1 MSHPPLSPL
10 HPDETLLLLKLEQ
23 FRRLSTADLCQ
34 SLAPGQP
41 GALKTRIDGTII
53 DGHHRVMVLRERG
66 INVDRLPREIVRK
79 V

>member
-23 FRRLSTADLCQ
+23 FRRLSTEELCQ
-34 SLAPGQP
+34 SLASGQP
-41 GALKTRIDGTII
+41 GSLKARTDGTIV
-53 DGHHRVMVLRERG
+53 DGHHRVKVLRERG